1 MLNNK
6 MEKLAKEMVMQLDNL
21 AVEDIEL
28 NTIMVEQR
36 EKMNKYISK
45 IEKDRKQLNF
55 YNQDY
60 ITVMAEQEDSE
71 LREVSTKYHYIVWI
85 LVALTIFGLML
96 HNNALNPKSN
106 ATDTIVVVIGIIFIF
121 CSL

>member
-1 MLNNK
+1 MNMLNNK

-45 IEKDRKQLNF
+45 IEKIEN
-55 YNQDY
+55 N
-60 ITVMAEQEDSE
+60 
-71 LREVSTKYHYIVWI
+71 
-85 LVALTIFGLML
+85 LT
-96 HNNALNPKSN
+96 S
-106 ATDTIVVVIGIIFIF
+106 IIKII
-121 CSL
+121 